1 MRVLILSCNTG
12 EGHNSCGKA
21 LSEMFAK
28 QNIPCRMDDAF
39 RFLSLSISRMVTVGF
54 TFMYRHLPGVF
65 RFGYQ
70 YSEQHPRL
78 FEGDSLVYRFLSS
91 GSENLYHF
99 ILREGFDTVIC
110 THVFSALIVTDVMS
124 RHNRFLRT
132 YFVATDYT
140 CSPSCAQSD
149 LDAYFIPDAALA
161 GEFIRCGIPGEKLI
175 PSGIPIRRAFLAA
188 HDKSEMKRRFG
199 LDPQEPHL
207 LVMGG
212 SMGCGPM
219 ERLVQQVARTMPRG
233 CAITVICGTNRALKA
248 RLDRRFAGDFRVT
261 VRGFCEEIPELMD
274 SADLFL
280 TKPGG
285 ISVTEA
291 AQKHLPMVF
300 VNAVAGCEAY
310 NMRFFT
316 HRGVAVSAADPSALA
331 RLTAA
336 ILADRELLS
345 NMAENY
351 RGMADNTAA
360 EAIAQEVLRRSGG
373 QGEPRDAL

>member
-39 RFLSLSISRMVTVGF
+39 RFLSPSISRMVTVGF

-78 FEGDSLVYRFLSS
+78 FEGNSLVYRFLSS

-110 THVFSALIVTDVMS
+110 THVFSALIVTDVMR

-149 LDAYFIPDAALA
+149 LDAYFIPDATLA

-336 ILADRELLS
+336 ILAGRELLS

-373 QGEPRDAL
+373 QGEQRDAL